1 MSAADLLPDKE
12 SIKSIE
18 DDLARLETPCV
29 KAAKSPSIFSGIFS
43 FVSFGGLDQKTCSDG
58 ECRLKDIDD
67 NLDVEAQGSTVPLPL
82 FAKFTNGAKQ
92 ENRAELDAALATF
105 LQPGAEKELN
115 ISHIVRQRVLRAL
128 EDSSD
133 PRHLQPVADHIYEV
147 MKNCSHRNFVSVGL
161 VTGTYETVCVG
172 FLVGV
177 LCIIAGFLLV
187 FVKAFQPH
195 IGANSR
201 VNVFYALPLWAMGVT
216 LLLVGTQGMC
226 FIMLSMAKRQAL
238 PWERMDDD
246 ASVAAQSTTVPS
258 GPKGWFKRYRM
269 FMNKTVAH
277 DRKFKVEE
285 KHLRRVQRMILLQC
299 MAGGLIVA
307 CLGVLL
313 FVFLPIWKE
322 TR

>member
-1 MSAADLLPDKE
+1 M
-12 SIKSIE
+12 
-18 DDLARLETPCV
+18 
-29 KAAKSPSIFSGIFS
+29 FSGMLSFITFS
-43 FVSFGGLDQKTCSDG
+43 SRDQKTCSDG
-58 ECRLKDIDD
+58 ECRLNDFDD
-67 NLDVEAQGSTVPLPL
+67 NLDLEAQGSTVPLPL
-82 FAKFTNGAKQ
+82 FAKLTNGGKQ

-115 ISHIVRQRVLRAL
+115 ISHIVRRRVLEAL
-128 EDSSD
+128 EKSSD

-172 FLVGV
+172 FIIGV
-177 LCIIAGFLLV
+177 LNIIAGFLLV
-187 FVKAFQPH
+187 CVQAFHPY
-195 IGANSR
+195 IGAHSR
-201 VNVFYALPLWAMGVT
+201 VSVFYALPLWAMGVT

-238 PWERMDDD
+238 PWERFDDEV
-246 ASVAAQSTTVPS
+246 SVAAPTTAAPP
-258 GPKGWFKRYRM
+258 GPKGWWQKYRL

-277 DRKFKVEE
+277 DRQFKVEE
-285 KHLRRVQRMILLQC
+285 KHLRRVQRMILVQC
-299 MAGGLIVA
+299 IGGGIIAG
-307 CLGVLL
+307 CLGVVL